1 MPRLALLGG
10 DDAGRRARELRMAT
24 AKSGSRERLAIAWAE
39 AELGSWDDDLD
50 GLIWS
55 AWMEQFKTTIDFLW
69 EIANLLRDD
78 FKRGKY
84 QDVILPFTVLRRLDQ
99 VLAPTREA
107 VLKENAK
114 LERLGIREE
123 QRDPMLREV
132 SRHAFY
138 NVSRFNFERLVVEHT
153 ALEAN
158 LAEYLAGYSKNVR
171 DLLEK
176 FNFENTLEKLIEAE
190 LLFKVVEEFKNADLH
205 PSTVPNHGMGYIFE
219 ELIRRFNEALD
230 ENPGEHFTP
239 REVGALMTEL
249 LVAHDPDALKQEY
262 LIRTVCD
269 PCCGTG
275 GLLQIAKQRLKKI
288 NKQIDV
294 FVFGQEVN
302 PETWAIAVAD
312 FLVGSEDGRDAKNIK
327 FGSVLSNEDKDLT
340 EQRFHY
346 QLANPPYGKKWKKD
360 EEKVKAEHRLG
371 EAGRFGA
378 GIPKVTDGQFLFIQ
392 HMLNRMKDPDEGGGR
407 VAIISNGSPLFSG
420 DAGGAESEIRRWIL
434 ENDWLDAVVGL
445 PEDLFYNTGIKTYV
459 WILTNKKPKNR
470 VGKVQLIDATGREFW
485 EPLSKSLGKKRRKL
499 TDTHIAK
506 IREIYEAHK
515 EGPYSQIH
523 PVEAFG
529 YRKITIDLPLK
540 RSFEVT
546 DERESMLRTDKAFVS
561 LAVKYEGEEDPQD
574 ALLAALDTLRGKFW
588 NDQTAFLPELETAL
602 TAKGVEVTAPLKKAI
617 LANIGQPDPDAVAA
631 TDEKGKRLYDP
642 ELRNSERVPLG
653 EDVEEFFKLEVK
665 PFVEEAV
672 LVKSIKDAKDKG
684 IGKKGFEINFNRFF
698 FKYSLPRP
706 LDEVETDLANLEE
719 EIAALVEEVTA

>member
-1 MPRLALLGG
+1 MQRDELQRAPRFGASATGKP
-10 DDAGRRARELRMAT
+10 ARPG
-24 AKSGSRERLAIAWAE
+24 KSGSAERLGIAWAE
-39 AELGSWDDDLD
+39 TELGSLGPDAD
-50 GLIWS
+50 GQIWS

-99 VLAPTREA
+99 VLEPTRPA

-114 LERLGIREE
+114 LEKLGIREE
-123 QRDPMLREV
+123 QRDPRLRGA

-249 LVAHDPDALKQEY
+249 LVAHDPEALKQEY

-288 NKQIDV
+288 NKQVDV
-294 FVFGQEVN
+294 FLFGQEVN

-327 FGSVLSNEDKDLT
+327 FGSVLSNEDKALK

-360 EEKVKAEHRLG
+360 EEKVKAEYRLG
-371 EAGRFGA
+371 DAGRFGA

-392 HMLNRMKDPDEGGGR
+392 HMLNRMKDPAEGGGR

-420 DAGGAESEIRRWIL
+420 DAGGMESEIRRWIL
-434 ENDWLDAVVGL
+434 ENDWLDAIVGL

-459 WILTNKKPKNR
+459 WILTNTKPKNR
-470 VGKVQLIDATGREFW
+470 VRKVQLIDAAGPEFS
-485 EPLSKSLGKKRRKL
+485 EPLDKSLGKKRRKL
-499 TDTHIAK
+499 TDDHIAA
-506 IREIYEAHK
+506 IREIYTAH
-515 EGPYSQIH
+515 EDGPYSQIH

-529 YRKITIDLPLK
+529 YRKITIDLPLR

-546 DERESMLRTDKAFVS
+546 DERVAMLRTNRAFVS
-561 LAVKYEGEEDPQD
+561 LAVKYDGEEDPQD
-574 ALLAALDTLRGKFW
+574 ALLAALDSMRGKCW
-588 NDQTAFLPELETAL
+588 KDQAEFLPDLEDAL
-602 TAKGVEVTAPLKKAI
+602 SANGVAVTVALKKAI
-617 LANIGQPDPDAVAA
+617 LSNIGQPDPDAIAA
-631 TDEKGKRLYDP
+631 LDDRGEPLYDP

-653 EDVEEFFKLEVK
+653 VDVEEFFKFEVK
-665 PFVEEAV
+665 PFVEDAV
-672 LVKSIKDAKDKG
+672 IVTSIKDAKDKG
-684 IGKKGFEINFNRFF
+684 IGKKGFEINFDRFF
-698 FKYSLPRP
+698 FKYSPPRP
-706 LDEVETDLANLEE
+706 LDEIEADLVSLER
-719 EIAALVEEVTA
+719 EIAALVDEVTA

>member
-1 MPRLALLGG
+1 
-10 DDAGRRARELRMAT
+10 
-24 AKSGSRERLAIAWAE
+24 
-39 AELGSWDDDLD
+39 
-50 GLIWS
+50 
-55 AWMEQFKTTIDFLW
+55 MEQFKTTIDFLW
-69 EIANLLRDD
+69 DIANLLRDD
-78 FKRGKY
+78 FKRSKY
-84 QDVILPFTVLRRLDQ
+84 QDVVLPFTVLRRLDQ
-99 VLAPTREA
+99 VLEPTRGA
-107 VLKENAK
+107 VLKANAK
-114 LERLGIREE
+114 LDRLGIREE
-123 QRDPMLREV
+123 QRDPMLREA
-132 SRHAFY
+132 SGYAFY

-176 FNFENTLEKLIEAE
+176 FNFVNTLEKLIEAE

-219 ELIRRFNEALD
+219 DLIRRFNEALD

-249 LVAHDPDALKQEY
+249 LVAHDPAALKQEH

-327 FGSVLSNEDKDLT
+327 FGSVLSNEDKDLK

-378 GIPKVTDGQFLFIQ
+378 GVPKVTDGQFLFIQ
-392 HMLNRMKDPDEGGGR
+392 HMLNRMKDLSEGGGR
-407 VAIISNGSPLFSG
+407 VAIISNGAPLFSG
-420 DAGGAESEIRRWIL
+420 DAGGSESEIRRWIL

-470 VGKVQLIDATGREFW
+470 VRKVQLIDATGREFW
-485 EPLSKSLGKKRRKL
+485 EPLEKKSLGKKRREL
-499 TDTHIAK
+499 TDAHIAK
-506 IREIYEAHK
+506 IREIYETHQD
-515 EGPYSQIH
+515 GPYSQIH
-523 PVEAFG
+523 PVAAFG
-529 YRKITIDLPLK
+529 YRKITIDLPLR

-546 DERESMLRTDKAFVS
+546 DERVAMLRTDKAFVS
-561 LAVKYEGEEDPQD
+561 LAVSYEGEADPQD
-574 ALLAALDTLRGKFW
+574 ALLAALDTLRPQFW
-588 NDQTAFLPELETAL
+588 NDQAEFIPELEDAL
-602 TAKGVEVTAPLKKAI
+602 ARNGVDVTATLKKAI
-617 LANIGQPDPDAVAA
+617 LANIGQPDPDAVPAL
-631 TDEKGKRLYDP
+631 DEKGKPLYDP

-653 EDVEEFFKLEVK
+653 EDVEEFFKTEVK
-665 PFVEEAV
+665 PFVDEAV
-672 LVKSIKDAKDKG
+672 LVRSIKDAKDKG

-698 FKYSLPRP
+698 FKYSPPRP
-706 LDEVETDLANLEE
+706 LDEVESDLANLEE
-719 EIAALVEEVTA
+719 ETLRSSRR